1 MMRKTSGLFAI
12 LVLVAALAAPVAA
25 QQNLYKQ
32 DIVSADS
39 GLFRYLFSSHT
50 VSAEG
55 GIGVPCI
62 NMSASANT
70 KYSLVGYDSTP
81 ITVVTRVRKDNVDVS
96 AVTVADSLHSVVLD
110 TLPLNGAST
119 TQYDVNKIASF
130 KLRVRFTAADATND
144 TWAIYV
150 YGKDQSG
157 IGTKTTLKKKTTA
170 TLDTVTDNY
179 FSYIDSIRVTTKA
192 TGDSVAVWAYP
203 NGIGVVTGTGYTA
216 TLGPEGAV
224 GIAQTAM
231 AGRTRGLVVF
241 NGPSPVLVNGTT
253 STVVPGYWLVPAG
266 VAGKCSTAQT
276 KPDVAIGRVNGYL
289 TADGTVDAFIFPMMQ
304 NAAPASE
311 SATVAALA
319 YGLAGANGGTI
330 TNPHA
335 DTLKATETNI
345 VLAGIVIPNSLT
357 FPNGTTVA
365 NGHADTVT
373 ITEGNVKI
381 AGAELLTGTLTM
393 GNGATVANG
402 HADTATITETNV
414 KVAGILIPNSVT
426 LANGTTIDDVHAD
439 TTTIT
444 ETNAKVAGK
453 LIVTGA
459 AAITGN
465 VSGAKGTF
473 TDSVIGTVHKAT
485 SITFDNGTT
494 VANGHADTVTVTEAK
509 IKLVGDVIPSSILL
523 ASGATIDDPHA
534 DTLTL
539 TETNIKLAGVVVPNS
554 ITFANGTTIDDGHA
568 DTTTIT
574 ETNVK
579 VAGILIPNSI
589 TMGNGTTIDD
599 GHADTTTVTEANI
612 KLAGVVIPNSV
623 TFANGTTIDDGHAD
637 TTTITE
643 TNVKVAGILIPNSIT
658 FPNGTTV
665 VNGHEDTVTIA
676 LPVNFD
682 TASVTVTVS
691 S

>member
-1 MMRKTSGLFAI
+1 MRKTSGLLAI
-12 LVLVAALAAPVAA
+12 LVLMAALAAPVAA

-32 DIVSADS
+32 DVVSADS

-157 IGTKTTLKKKTTA
+157 IGTKTTLKKKTAA

-203 NGIGVVTGTGYTA
+203 NGIGVVTGTGYTS

-276 KPDVAIGRVNGYL
+276 KPNVAVGRVTGYL
-289 TADGTVDAFIFPMMQ
+289 TVDGTVGAFIFPMLQNPATAVADSATRAHLATLADSAINLRGKAATSALADSAIALRATSLARTDKVTSWGDSVVDITGIKAAFTVMTKSIRIQDTLVSGVASAANCGHTYLFTLPATDSIEVLWCKVLVESIGTTGGTNTAVNAFSVGDSNASTNPTLNGNEILWVASTNQ
-304 NAAPASE
+304 NA
-311 SATVAALA
+311 
-319 YGLAGANGGTI
+319 
-330 TNPHA
+330 
-335 DTLKATETNI
+335 
-345 VLAGIVIPNSLT
+345 SLSL
-357 FPNGTTVA
+357 GYTTVA
-365 NGHADTVT
+365 QQGTNLYTGGAVT
-373 ITEGNVKI
+373 GGSIVN
-381 AGAELLTGTLTM
+381 
-393 GNGATVANG
+393 
-402 HADTATITETNV
+402 TAT
-414 KVAGILIPNSVT
+414 KVYLNRGGTPNADGRLGLKVRVMFGCRS
-426 LANGTTIDDVHAD
+426 LKRGTW
-439 TTTIT
+439 
-444 ETNAKVAGK
+444 
-453 LIVTGA
+453 
-459 AAITGN
+459 
-465 VSGAKGTF
+465 
-473 TDSVIGTVHKAT
+473 
-485 SITFDNGTT
+485 
-494 VANGHADTVTVTEAK
+494 
-509 IKLVGDVIPSSILL
+509 
-523 ASGATIDDPHA
+523 
-534 DTLTL
+534 
-539 TETNIKLAGVVVPNS
+539 
-554 ITFANGTTIDDGHA
+554 
-568 DTTTIT
+568 
-574 ETNVK
+574 
-579 VAGILIPNSI
+579 
-589 TMGNGTTIDD
+589 
-599 GHADTTTVTEANI
+599 
-612 KLAGVVIPNSV
+612 
-623 TFANGTTIDDGHAD
+623 
-637 TTTITE
+637 
-643 TNVKVAGILIPNSIT
+643 
-658 FPNGTTV
+658 
-665 VNGHEDTVTIA
+665 
-676 LPVNFD
+676 
-682 TASVTVTVS
+682 
-691 S
+691 